1 VEVLEGNEGEIV
13 GVKFVDLYL
22 EGTTKTI
29 CYAMYS
35 ERQNIYLI
43 TMYDGKEGGMMR
55 SSRGLN
61 SDQQLFSIVSVCV
74 LFVSKFCCFIF
85 KSEYPDF
92 GNSKG
97 LH

>member
-1 VEVLEGNEGEIV
+1 MKVLEGNEGEVV
-13 GVKFVDLYL
+13 GVRFVDLCL
-22 EGTTKTI
+22 EGSTKTI

-61 SDQQLFSIVSVCV
+61 SDQQLFSIVCVCV
-74 LFVSKFCCFIF
+74 LFVSRFCCFVF
-85 KSEYPDF
+85 QERVP
-92 GNSKG
+92 
-97 LH
+97 